1 MNFSK
6 MKSNGEKIAA
16 LTAYDA
22 TFAGLLANA
31 GVDLILVG
39 DSLGMIVQ
47 GRPNTLAVCVADVAY
62 HVRCVAAGAPDVFI
76 IADMPFGSFQE
87 SPAQAFANAAR
98 MLSAGASM
106 VKLEG
111 GEVMAETVR
120 FLSERGIPVCAH
132 VGLMPQMIKK
142 LGGYKVQG
150 KEEKSAVK
158 VKSDAIALQQAG
170 ADIIILELIPATLG
184 KEISADLDIP
194 TIGIGSGANC
204 DGQVLVLH
212 DMLGLTSGK
221 AKRFVRNFMS
231 GSESIACALSA
242 YVSAVKSGKFPATEH
257 SF

>member
-47 GRPNTLAVCVADVAY
+47 GRSNTLAVRVADVAY
-62 HVRCVAAGAPDVFI
+62 HVRCVTAGAPDVFI

-87 SPAQAFANAAR
+87 SPAQAFANAAH

-111 GEVMAETVR
+111 GEVMAATVR

-150 KEEKSAVK
+150 KEEKSAAK

-170 ADIIILELIPATLG
+170 ADIIILELIPAALAKKLALTY
-184 KEISADLDIP
+184 IFRQSAW
-194 TIGIGSGANC
+194 AA
-204 DGQVLVLH
+204 
-212 DMLGLTSGK
+212 GLTATGK
-221 AKRFVRNFMS
+221 
-231 GSESIACALSA
+231 CW
-242 YVSAVKSGKFPATEH
+242 YYTTCWD
-257 SF
+257 

>member
-22 TFAGLLANA
+22 TFAGLLLANA

-47 GRPNTLAVCVADVAY
+47 GRSNTLAVRVADVAY
-62 HVRCVAAGAPDVFI
+62 HVRCVTAGAPDVFI

-87 SPAQAFANAAR
+87 SPAQAFANAAH

-111 GEVMAETVR
+111 GEVMAATVR

-150 KEEKSAVK
+150 KEEKSARQSK
-158 VKSDAIALQQAG
+158 IRCDC
-170 ADIIILELIPATLG
+170 PAT
-184 KEISADLDIP
+184 SRRRHHY
-194 TIGIGSGANC
+194 IGTHPRRF
-204 DGQVLVLH
+204 GQ
-212 DMLGLTSGK
+212 
-221 AKRFVRNFMS
+221 RN
-231 GSESIACALSA
+231 
-242 YVSAVKSGKFPATEH
+242 
-257 SF
+257 